1 MRRRAGATALA
12 AIILPVAGCSH
23 KNKDML
29 DFLQAHEHEVS
40 AIEYRVGV
48 PDGIEISAPRIL
60 EIDGEMH
67 RVQPDGKINLR
78 LLGEVKVSGMT
89 AKEIASKLEVLLSKY
104 YQDPKVNVRVSGYN
118 SKKYYVFGEVGGV
131 GPRVYTGRDTLLEV
145 IARSGTSFL
154 SWTSQVKIIRP
165 SPDRKERREIIV
177 DVDRMIRTGDTSAN
191 ILIEPDDIIY
201 VPPTPLAWVGLR
213 IRELLFP
220 VSPVLDAYV
229 TPATVMD
236 ASDEYDDDE
245 NDTPG
250 NTRRFGPRRY

>member
-1 MRRRAGATALA
+1 M
-12 AIILPVAGCSH
+12 
-23 KNKDML
+23 
-29 DFLQAHEHEVS
+29 
-40 AIEYRVGV
+40 
-48 PDGIEISAPRIL
+48 
-60 EIDGEMH
+60 
-67 RVQPDGKINLR
+67 
-78 LLGEVKVSGMT
+78 
-89 AKEIASKLEVLLSKY
+89 
-104 YQDPKVNVRVSGYN
+104 
-118 SKKYYVFGEVGGV
+118 
-131 GPRVYTGRDTLLEV
+131 
-145 IARSGTSFL
+145 
-154 SWTSQVKIIRP
+154 KIIRP